1 MHTGSADERSEV
13 RAGAV
18 VLADEACLRR
28 VGPTNGLLATLSQ
41 LETSTS
47 LAEVLAVTDSGEVRA
62 LANGK
67 GVRCVGWEELA
78 AWRDIGPLA
87 GQQVPVGQQGP
98 GASGSTRPEPR
109 RRSEAPPSAQPSS
122 QASKSTSAALMRVS
136 GTLTPGGNPGTLWK
150 TLGLNV
156 VVFVDAC
163 CPLWEPSDLESILDA
178 AERSGRSFLAL
189 PSERA
194 WFGKQASELR
204 EVFGPTYVE
213 LKSLHA
219 FSLMGEPAPVPDP
232 VLSVAYKGWSLRD
245 PVEAVAISAVW
256 RERAVHQ
263 RSALLP
269 ARVGALAMDFDGVH
283 TDNRV
288 LVAQDGTESVWC
300 NRSDG
305 LGIELL
311 RKSGVPVVVLSKE
324 RNPVVAARCAKLQ
337 IPCVQGV
344 DDKVTALKEWAAN
357 AHVEA
362 SELVFLGN
370 DINDLECLRWAGC
383 AVAVN
388 DSHPEVL
395 RSAHLVLEAKGGQ
408 GAVRELCELILVR
421 NGVRLPVVV

>member
-1 MHTGSADERSEV
+1 M
-13 RAGAV
+13 

-41 LETSTS
+41 LETNTS
-47 LAEVLAVTDSGEVRA
+47 LAEVLVVTDSDEVRA

-67 GVRCVGWEELA
+67 GVRSVGWEELA

-87 GQQVPVGQQGP
+87 GQQVPVGQPTP
-98 GASGSTRPEPR
+98 GTSGSTRPEAR
-109 RRSEAPPSAQPSS
+109 RKSEAPSSAQAPRT
-122 QASKSTSAALMRVS
+122 APAALMRVN
-136 GTLTPGGNPGTLWK
+136 GTLTPGGNPGALWT

-163 CPLWEPSDLESILDA
+163 CPLWEPSDLVSILDA

-194 WFGKQASELR
+194 WFGRHASELR
-204 EVFGPTYVE
+204 EVFGPTYIE
-213 LKSLHA
+213 LKTLHA
-219 FSLMGEPAPVPDP
+219 FSLIAEPVTVPDP
-232 VLSVAYKGWSLRD
+232 VLSAAFKGWSLRD
-245 PVEAVAISAVW
+245 PVEAVAIGAVW
-256 RERAVHQ
+256 RERTLHRRAAV
-263 RSALLP
+263 LP
-269 ARVGALAMDFDGVH
+269 AHVSALAMDFDGVH

-300 NRSDG
+300 DRSDG

-311 RKSGVPVVVLSKE
+311 RKSGVPLVVLSKE
-324 RNPVVAARCAKLQ
+324 RNPVVTARCEKLQ
-337 IPCVQGV
+337 IPCIQGV
-344 DDKVTALKEWAAN
+344 DDKITALREWAMHAQ
-357 AHVEA
+357 VEA

-395 RSAHLVLEAKGGQ
+395 RSVHLVLEANGGQ
-408 GAVRELCELILVR
+408 GAVRELCELILLRNAVR
-421 NGVRLPVVV
+421 FPTVF